1 MSGETESGHDTRL
14 EWGLCSGCRHAAVT
28 RSARGSRFLRCRAAE
43 ESPALARY
51 PQVPVET
58 CAALDPDLE
67 RSPG

>member
-1 MSGETESGHDTRL
+1 MSGDTEPGPAPGL
-14 EWGLCSGCRHAAVT
+14 EWGLCGGCRHAAVT

-43 ESPALARY
+43 EHPALARY

-58 CAALDPDLE
+58 CVAFDPDPA